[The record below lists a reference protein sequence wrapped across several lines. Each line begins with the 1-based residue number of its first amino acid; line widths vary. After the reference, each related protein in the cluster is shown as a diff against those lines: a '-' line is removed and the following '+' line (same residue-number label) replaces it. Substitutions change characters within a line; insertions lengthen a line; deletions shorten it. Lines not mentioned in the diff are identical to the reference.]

1 MRRKD
6 ELMYLE
12 VGIREDRLGK
22 EEAYSILEERISLHK
37 QRAEF
42 IQ

>member
-1 MRRKD
+1 MSEMRRKD

-22 EEAYSILEERISLHK
+22 GGGVQCLRREDWLT
-37 QRAEF
+37 
-42 IQ
+42 